1 MKETTGL
8 IVKGIGGFYY
18 VKAADSVLECRARG
32 IFRKNKQ
39 TPLAGDQVKV
49 SLPETGMPMV
59 DEILPRRNSLI
70 RPPIANLDRLFIVVS
85 VCDPG
90 PNTLV
95 VDKLISIAEHKEI
108 EPVVIVNKTDLA
120 DPMELLD
127 IYRRAG
133 IPVCR
138 VSAGTGEGIE
148 QVRDLLTNRI
158 CAFTGNSGVG
168 KSSLLNRLDPR
179 LGLATGDISKKLGRG
194 RHTTR
199 QVELYEQENGGYL
212 ADTPGFS
219 SLDLERCETV
229 LAGELAGCFR
239 EFAPFVTDCKFT
251 SCSHTGEKGCAVK
264 AAVDEGKIHPSR
276 YRSYVE
282 LYNAVKNIKEWEL
295 K

>member
-8 IVKGIGGFYY
+8 IIKGIGGFYY
-18 VKAADSVLECRARG
+18 VEAADSVLECRARG
-32 IFRKNKQ
+32 IFRKNGQ
-39 TPLAGDQVKV
+39 TPLAGDRVKV

-59 DEILPRRNSLI
+59 DAILPRKNSLI
-70 RPPIANLDRLFIVVS
+70 RPPVSNLDRLFIVIS

-95 VDKLISIAEHKEI
+95 VDKLISIAEHKGI
-108 EPVVIVNKTDLA
+108 EAVAVINKADLS
-120 DPMELLD
+120 DPQELAR
-127 IYRRAG
+127 IYRMAG
-133 IPVCR
+133 IPVCV
-138 VSAGTGEGIE
+138 VSAQTGEGIG
-148 QVRDLLTNRI
+148 QVRELLTDRI

-168 KSSLLNRLDPR
+168 KSSLLNRLDAR

-199 QVELYEQENGGYL
+199 QVELYRQENGGYL

-219 SLDLERCETV
+219 SLDLQRCETV

-239 EFAPFVTDCKFT
+239 EFAPFVTSCQFT

-264 AAVDEGKIHPSR
+264 AAVEEGRIHPSR

-282 LYNAVKNIKEWEL
+282 LYQAVKNIKEWER